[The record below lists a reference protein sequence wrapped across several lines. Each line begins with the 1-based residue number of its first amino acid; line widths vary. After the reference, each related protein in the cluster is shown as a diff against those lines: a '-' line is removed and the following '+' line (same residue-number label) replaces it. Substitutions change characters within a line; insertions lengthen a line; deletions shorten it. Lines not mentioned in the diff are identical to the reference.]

1 MAEWRIAPRAPEA
14 YIAALHDLHPLT
26 AQVLYARGW
35 TDPDEARAFLNGA
48 TTPAEPF
55 ALGDAARAVER
66 ILTAIGRGESIAV
79 YADYDCDGVTAG
91 ALLVRT
97 LAALG
102 AQVQIYIPDRFEEGY
117 GLNVQALDRLK
128 AQGVSLVVTV
138 DCGARAHREA
148 QHAHRIGMDLI
159 VTDHHELEGD
169 AIPDA
174 CAVVDPKRPDCAYG
188 FKHLAGVGVAFRL
201 AQCLLRTARDAGM
214 ARGEVTEASLLDL
227 VAIGT
232 VADVVPLVGENRAL
246 VRAGLARLNDKPRLG
261 LQALIQASG
270 LKVGSVDAM
279 RIGFALGPRL
289 NAAGRLESARAAYDL
304 LMCEDPARA
313 AELARYLDRQN
324 SERQSVTTA
333 VATHAE
339 RQAMEAQIRSASGEN
354 VPSLLFAASPDYN
367 VGVIG
372 LAAARLVEKYH
383 RPAVIV
389 GVGGDEARGSC
400 RSVNGFDITRA
411 LDECRHLLL
420 KHGGH
425 EAAAGFTARADALD
439 ALRERLGAIVEQ
451 WRPAGGWQRLIRADA
466 EIALDQV
473 DERAITELQ
482 RLEPHGQGNPRPT
495 FVVRNA
501 VVTGARRVGRA
512 EGENEPPHLQ
522 LRVAD
527 TRRVTWDVIAWR
539 MGDRIGELAIGAS
552 VDLACQLGIN
562 EWNGERRLQLEVQ
575 DLRRPVAGS

>member
-1 MAEWRIAPRAPEA
+1 MTEWRIAPRAPEA

-55 ALGDAARAVER
+55 ALGDVGRAVER
-66 ILTAIGRGESIAV
+66 ILAAIGRVESIAV

-138 DCGARAHREA
+138 DCGARAYREA
-148 QHAHRIGMDLI
+148 QHARQIGIDLVI
-159 VTDHHELEGD
+159 TDHHELED
-169 AIPDA
+169 DVVPDA

-201 AQCLLRTARDAGM
+201 AQCLLRTARGAGM
-214 ARGEVTEASLLDL
+214 ARGEVTEAALLDL

-246 VRAGLARLNDKPRLG
+246 VRAGLVRLNDKPRPG
-261 LQALIQASG
+261 VRALIQAAG
-270 LKVGSVDAM
+270 LKVGSVDAT

-304 LMCEDPARA
+304 VMCEDPTRA
-313 AELARYLDRQN
+313 AELASLLDRQN
-324 SERQSVTTA
+324 SERQNATAAVTA
-333 VATHAE
+333 HAE
-339 RQAMEAQIRSASGEN
+339 RQIAHARSASGDD
-354 VPSLLFAASPDYN
+354 VPGLLFAASPDYN

-372 LAAARLVEKYH
+372 LAAARLAEKYH
-383 RPAVIV
+383 RPAIV
-389 GVGGDEARGSC
+389 VGIGGDEARGSC
-400 RSVNGFDITRA
+400 RSVNGFDIIRA

-425 EAAAGFTARADALD
+425 EAAAGFTARADVLD
-439 ALRERLGAIVEQ
+439 ALCERLGAIAEQ
-451 WRPAGGWQRLIRADA
+451 RRPASGWQRLIRADA
-466 EIALDQV
+466 EIPLDQV
-473 DERAITELQ
+473 DERAIAELQ

-501 VVTGARRVGRA
+501 VVTSARRVGRA
-512 EGENEPPHLQ
+512 EGENESPHLQ
-522 LRVAD
+522 LRVTDA
-527 TRRVTWDVIAWR
+527 RRVTWDAIAWR
-539 MGDRIGELAIGAS
+539 MGSRIGELVIGES

-562 EWNGERRLQLEVQ
+562 EWNGEKRLQLEVQ
-575 DLRRPVAGS
+575 DVRRPAAGS